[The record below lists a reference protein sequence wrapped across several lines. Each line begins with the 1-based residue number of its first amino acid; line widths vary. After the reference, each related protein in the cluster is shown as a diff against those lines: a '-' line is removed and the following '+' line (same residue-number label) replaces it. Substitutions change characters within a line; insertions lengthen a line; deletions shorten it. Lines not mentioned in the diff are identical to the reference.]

1 MLLNKNR
8 ANYFL
13 LLALGAALIGFAP
26 IFVKWSSLSPSWI
39 LFYRMLL
46 ALPMLLILNFL
57 LNKRFIF
64 KFKNSKSLPMCA
76 IASLGFTAD
85 LIIWHWS
92 MNITSVSNA
101 TVIVNSAPIFV
112 AIFAYIFYKEEIGS
126 KFLLSFLVTY
136 GGIIGLIYF
145 SNSYEAGRIH
155 GDLVVFIAAISYA
168 IYLLI
173 LSRLGDED
181 PFTVIF
187 YTTLFC
193 CLYSLPIGLIESGI
207 QIPINLY
214 DWINF
219 LLLAFLCQF
228 GGQFLITIGIGRI
241 SSSMGAIGLLMQ
253 PITATILAAYFFN
266 ELLNIM
272 QIIFIFIALF
282 GIYLAKI
289 SNKSK
294 L

>member
-1 MLLNKNR
+1 M
-8 ANYFL
+8 F
-13 LLALGAALIGFAP
+13 
-26 IFVKWSSLSPSWI
+26 
-39 LFYRMLL
+39 
-46 ALPMLLILNFL
+46 
-57 LNKRFIF
+57 
-64 KFKNSKSLPMCA
+64 
-76 IASLGFTAD
+76 
-85 LIIWHWS
+85 
-92 MNITSVSNA
+92 SV
-101 TVIVNSAPIFV
+101 
-112 AIFAYIFYKEEIGS
+112 GS
-126 KFLLSFLVTY
+126 KFFLSFLITY
-136 GGIIGLIYF
+136 GGIVGLIYF

>member
-46 ALPMLLILNFL
+46 ALPMLYILNFL

-101 TVIVNSAPIFV
+101 TVIVNSAPVFV
-112 AIFAYIFYKEEIGS
+112 AIFAYMFYKEEIGS
-126 KFLLSFLVTY
+126 KFFLSFLITY
-136 GGIIGLIYF
+136 GGIVGLIYF

-168 IYLLI
+168 VYLLI

-193 CLYSLPIGLIESGI
+193 CLYSLPVSLIESGI
-207 QIPINLY
+207 QIPVNSF

-272 QIIFIFIALF
+272 QIIFIFVSLL
-282 GIYLAKI
+282 GIYIAKI
-289 SNKSK
+289 NTK
-294 L
+294 

>member
-57 LNKRFIF
+57 LNKRFVF

-168 IYLLI
+168 VYLLI

-187 YTTLFC
+187 YTTFFC
-193 CLYSLPIGLIESGI
+193 CLYSLPISLIESGI
-207 QIPINLY
+207 QIPTSLY

-272 QIIFIFIALF
+272 QIIFIFVSLL
-282 GIYLAKI
+282 GIYIAKI
-289 SNKSK
+289 NTK
-294 L
+294 

>member
-26 IFVKWSSLSPSWI
+26 MFVKWSSLSPSWI

-57 LNKRFIF
+57 LNKRFVF

-112 AIFAYIFYKEEIGS
+112 AILAYIFYKEEIGS
-126 KFLLSFLVTY
+126 KFFLSFLITY

-145 SNSYEAGRIH
+145 SNSYEKN
-155 GDLVVFIAAISYA
+155 S
-168 IYLLI
+168 
-173 LSRLGDED
+173 
-181 PFTVIF
+181 
-187 YTTLFC
+187 
-193 CLYSLPIGLIESGI
+193 
-207 QIPINLY
+207 
-214 DWINF
+214 W
-219 LLLAFLCQF
+219 
-228 GGQFLITIGIGRI
+228 
-241 SSSMGAIGLLMQ
+241 
-253 PITATILAAYFFN
+253 
-266 ELLNIM
+266 
-272 QIIFIFIALF
+272 
-282 GIYLAKI
+282 
-289 SNKSK
+289 
-294 L
+294 